1 MSGRRSVQVALRGV
15 LTSMGAP
22 TVEAEVRFSDGTRG
36 TGSCPVAIAAG
47 RLERRRGHRPGLGPL
62 DGPFAVLAEH
72 LTGVSADGQAD
83 WDALLVR
90 HAEKTGLGTDTT
102 LPLSLAYCRAE
113 AEARGTEL
121 YARFADLAGTRPAM
135 PSLLVNVFS
144 GGIHRAGPPDSFQ
157 QIMMVV
163 DGTDTAG
170 AVGTALTAYA
180 RLERRYRDAPGAGG
194 LSASSGLLLDGVSTE
209 ELLGVLR
216 SELDALGA
224 GFALGFDAAAE
235 HLATGDGD
243 YRFEGRT
250 LSGARFGR
258 LVEDLAVRYGVGYVE
273 DPYDPADEELWRATT
288 ARLTGRSEVIGD
300 DLFATDPDR
309 LRSGPAHGLVVKM
322 NQIGTVSGTV
332 AAVRRAQELGLSC
345 CVSHRSGE
353 TEDTAM
359 CDLAVGI
366 GARHIKVG
374 GPRRGDRTAKYN
386 QLLRLAELV
395 APRSAASAAEP
406 SLP

>member
-1 MSGRRSVQVALRGV
+1 MSGRRPVRVALRGV

-36 TGSCPVAIAAG
+36 TASCPVAIAPG
-47 RLERRRGHRPGLGPL
+47 RLERQRGQRPGLGPL
-62 DGPFAVLAEH
+62 DGAFAVLAAR
-72 LTGVSADGQAD
+72 LTGVTTDSQAD

-90 HAEKTGLGTDTT
+90 LAGETGLGTDTT
-102 LPLSLAYCRAE
+102 LPLSVAYCRAE
-113 AEARGTEL
+113 AQERGTEL
-121 YARFADLAGTRPAM
+121 YARFAELAGTRPAM

-144 GGIHRAGPPDSFQ
+144 GGIHRAGPPDCFQ

-163 DGTDTAG
+163 DGGDTAG
-170 AVGTALTAYA
+170 AVGTALEAYA
-180 RLERRYRDAPGAGG
+180 RLERRFRDAPGAGG
-194 LSASSGLLLDGVSTE
+194 LSASSGLLLDGVPTE

-216 SELDALGA
+216 AELDSLQA

-235 HLATGDGD
+235 HLATGDGG
-243 YRFEGRT
+243 YRFEGRI

-258 LVEDLAVRYGVGYVE
+258 LVEDLALRFGVGYLE
-273 DPYDPADEELWRATT
+273 DPFDPADEDLWRATT
-288 ARLTGRSEVIGD
+288 ARLTGRVEVIGD

-309 LRSGPAHGLVVKM
+309 LKSGTAHGLVVKM

-332 AAVRRAQELGLSC
+332 AAVRRAHELGLSC

-395 APRSAASAAEP
+395 APRPAALAAEP